1 MEAYPAVRMRLW
13 INCLQETWRLTQMS
27 IVTIMNTGITEKD
40 IGMEMGMAVGKL
52 SMAVQEMGADV
63 SEQV

>member
-1 MEAYPAVRMRLW
+1 M
-13 INCLQETWRLTQMS
+13 
-27 IVTIMNTGITEKD
+27 TIMNTGITEKD

-63 SEQV
+63 SERV